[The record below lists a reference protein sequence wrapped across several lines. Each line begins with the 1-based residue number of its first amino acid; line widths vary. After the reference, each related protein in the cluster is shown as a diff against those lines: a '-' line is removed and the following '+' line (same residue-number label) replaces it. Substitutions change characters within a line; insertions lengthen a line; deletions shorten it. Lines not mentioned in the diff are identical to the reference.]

1 MEGRGGYRRGVARV
15 GSRTRDFGKALL
27 LVAALRYVV
36 VFVTERLDF
45 GVNFDLFLFFVG
57 LVGLERDGGASGPM
71 KRVDI
76 SCPVTLCQVMRLLC
90 AFLKRRFC
98 PSLF

>member
-27 LVAALRYVV
+27 LVTALRYVV
-36 VFVTERLDF
+36 VLVTERLDF

-57 LVGLERDGGASGPM
+57 WLGLNGTVG
-71 KRVDI
+71 RVG
-76 SCPVTLCQVMRLLC
+76 R
-90 AFLKRRFC
+90 
-98 PSLF
+98 